1 MKRKFVVLLLFLFI
15 LICNSICVLAY
26 TNHCWNCQSTVS
38 SNDCR
43 QCEVC
48 GWYICN
54 TCGACN
60 YNCERYKTNMKY
72 ITDSDG
78 MANYIIDKNER
89 ETNQT
94 ADEVLDNIRKDNEFK
109 RQYDYYM
116 NSQNQDDTTYQT
128 DDSDSS
134 FNHDIDVLD
143 VVALISIPTALYL
156 IYLLVRNK

>member
-1 MKRKFVVLLLFLFI
+1 
-15 LICNSICVLAY
+15 
-26 TNHCWNCQSTVS
+26 
-38 SNDCR
+38 
-43 QCEVC
+43 
-48 GWYICN
+48 
-54 TCGACN
+54 
-60 YNCERYKTNMKY
+60 MKY